1 VYLRRVRIA
10 VVGAGIFGVT
20 AALELARRGHA
31 VQLLDPGPIPHPLA
45 ASTDVSKV
53 VRLEYGSDEDY
64 LVMMEEALDGWRRW
78 NRDLGEEL
86 FHESGVLFLRRTPMA
101 PGTFEGDSF
110 AQLRRRGHAP
120 EELDAAALA
129 ARFPAWRVAA
139 YPYGFFHAQGGWVE
153 SGRVVARLAAEARA
167 RGVEVHEGRRC
178 ARLVEESGHVTG
190 VQLDGGERLDAER
203 VIVAAGS
210 WTHHLLPSLAPHL
223 RSNGMPVFHLRPADP
238 APFRAGCFPVFGADI
253 SATGYYGFPLHP
265 TAGVVKIAN
274 HGAGRA
280 MSAAAMEPGAPE
292 RTVTDEETARLRA
305 FLADAFPALAA
316 APIVHTRVC
325 VYSDTW
331 DGHFWI
337 AADPARPGLVVA
349 AGGSGHAYK
358 FAPLLGGLIADAAD
372 GVASP
377 RLAKFRWR
385 PEVHPARTEEEA
397 RLA

>member
-1 VYLRRVRIA
+1 MYFRRVRIT

-20 AALELARRGHA
+20 AALELARRAHA
-31 VQLLDPGPIPHPLA
+31 VRLVDAGPIPHPLA

-53 VRLEYGSDEDY
+53 VRLEYGADEDY
-64 LVMMEEALDGWRRW
+64 LSMMEEALDGWRRW
-78 NRDLGEEL
+78 NRDLGGEL
-86 FHESGVLFLRRTPMA
+86 FHESGVLFLRRTPLA
-101 PGTFEGDSF
+101 PGTFEGNSF
-110 AQLRRRGHAP
+110 AQLVRRGHAP
-120 EELDAAALA
+120 EELDAEAVA
-129 ARFPAWRVAA
+129 ARFPAWRAGA
-139 YPYGFFHAQGGWVE
+139 YPHGFFHARGGWVE

-167 RGVEVHEGRRC
+167 RGVEIHEGRRC
-178 ARLVEESGHVTG
+178 TRLVDDGARVAG
-190 VQLDGGERLDAER
+190 VELDGGERLDAEG

-210 WTHHLLPSLAPHL
+210 WTHHLLPWLAPHL

-238 APFRAGCFPVFGADI
+238 EPFRAERFPVFGADI
-253 SATGYYGFPLHP
+253 TATGYYGFPLHP
-265 TAGVVKIAN
+265 TEGVVKIAN
-274 HGAGRA
+274 HGVGRA
-280 MSAAAMEPGAPE
+280 MSAAAMEPNAPE
-292 RTVTDEETARLRA
+292 RTVTGEETARLRA
-305 FLADAFPALAA
+305 FLAETFPALVA

-372 GVASP
+372 GAESP

-385 PEVHPARTEEEA
+385 PEVRPVRTEEEA
-397 RLA
+397 RHS